1 MEVMENA
8 FLIDLNEN
16 QLVIRNTIRDYAE
29 KNNRP
34 FIMRYDEAQEFPHY
48 IMKQLGE
55 LGYLGV
61 LIPEKYGSAG
71 FGYIDLV
78 IIIEELEK
86 VDPSIALSVAAHNGL
101 CTNHIFKFGNEEQK
115 QKYLPDLTSGEKI
128 GAWGLTEASSGS
140 DAAGLEST
148 AEKVEGAYI
157 LNGNKAFITH
167 GTVGETVVIMAIT
180 DKSKGRKGISAFILE
195 KGNDG
200 FIVGKKEN
208 KLGMRASDTTQLLF
222 DNCRMPG
229 KNLIGN
235 ENEGFT
241 QALQILEGRRVTIA
255 ALSLGLAE
263 GALHAALS
271 YSKIR
276 KQFGKSLNEFQA
288 IQFKIA
294 DIHTNIEAARLLTY
308 RAAILKDCG
317 KANRKEAAMAKFF
330 ASETAEKAANEAVQI
345 FGGYGYIKEYPV
357 EKFYRDAKLLTIGE
371 GTSEIQ
377 RIVIAGELL
386 KDK

>member
-8 FLIDLNEN
+8 FLTDLNEN
-16 QLVIRNTIRDYAE
+16 QLVIRNTLRDYAE
-29 KNNRP
+29 KNIRP
-34 FIMRYDEAQEFPHY
+34 FIMKYDEAQEFPHI

-61 LIPEKYGSAG
+61 LIPEKYGGAG
-71 FGYIDLV
+71 LGYIDLV
-78 IIIEELEK
+78 IIIEELAK

-101 CTNHIFKFGNEEQK
+101 CTNHIFKFGNEEQR

-157 LNGNKAFITH
+157 LNGNKSFITH

-180 DKSKGRKGISAFILE
+180 DKSKGREGISAFILE
-195 KGNDG
+195 KGNNG

-222 DNCRMPG
+222 DNCRIPG

-241 QALQILEGRRVTIA
+241 QALGILEGGRVSIA

-288 IQFKIA
+288 IQFKLA

-317 KANRKEAAMAKFF
+317 KANRKEAAMAKLF